1 MRSLVR
7 VPGRDRQI
15 AASKRLE
22 HRDKI
27 AVMHVGP
34 NREFSMDAGYFV
46 IAILGCADGGSAC
59 TSVATLSARYE
70 SQAQCAAASVAALE
84 ANSNF
89 DYPTLLARC
98 REGASPTAA
107 KAESQRQF
115 ADGRHSG

>member
-34 NREFSMDAGYFV
+34 NREFNMGAGYFV

-59 TSVATLSARYE
+59 TPVATLPVRYE
-70 SQAQCAAASVAALE
+70 SQAQCAANVAAALTE
-84 ANSNF
+84 NSDF
-89 DYPTLLARC
+89 DYPTLVARC
-98 REGASPTAA
+98 SPAETKSAEA
-107 KAESQRQF
+107 KEKPRGKPRRS
-115 ADGRHSG
+115 